1 MCWKATIFPISRYIY
16 YFSQTQQKYKCR
28 SLQFILL
35 QLQLLEC
42 VLQTYYIE
50 SWTDYI
56 ILLCSWAQAST
67 AEYGS
72 QVAKE
77 HRPNSQV
84 QNWHKP
90 FKQSPKIHTKGGWGL
105 REHKNA
111 PIPKLASQNLHWPQI
126 PTMLHI
132 CTTASQIRTPLHYI
146 RTTLNQIRTAPHLN
160 PHQTKESAL
169 TKSRQNCPTLQSGS
183 WLYPLWFLG
192 LIIEVELTSII
203 HVPKTLWAASI
214 IKHQYLAFAY

>member
-1 MCWKATIFPISRYIY
+1 MLFKLVPQLVAFHMSHYIRVTQLCQMCWKATIFPISRYIY

-77 HRPNSQV
+77 HWPNSQV

-90 FKQSPKIHTKGGWGL
+90 FKHSPKIHTTRAERTQKM
-105 REHKNA
+105 HQT
-111 PIPKLASQNLHWPQI
+111 PKWPVK
-126 PTMLHI
+126 I
-132 CTTASQIRTPLHYI
+132 CTDLKSPQCYTSAPQQAKFAPRY
-146 RTTLNQIRTAPHLN
+146 TTSAPH
-160 PHQTKESAL
+160 
-169 TKSRQNCPTLQSGS
+169 
-183 WLYPLWFLG
+183 
-192 LIIEVELTSII
+192 
-203 HVPKTLWAASI
+203 
-214 IKHQYLAFAY
+214 